1 MSLIPF
7 IFEEFTEKCSVP
19 LFNAF
24 RALHFRRLVGKFSI
38 FLKSIAQEQH
48 SAAAG
53 RHNGAAGRGDATEL
67 AGQLLQH
74 AWWDEQ
80 FVRIL
85 VPLLQYERLLCV
97 SHGHARVPR
106 HVHADSVAAVCTQ
119 TRCVYS
125 DSAECA
131 CLPPQTTTPTTTD
144 RHTTTTGMASRPTLP
159 RAVTRPPRAQ
169 AGVPRSADAADR

>member
-1 MSLIPF
+1 MIPF
-7 IFEEFTEKCSVP
+7 VFEEFTEKCSVP
-19 LFNAF
+19 LFNAS
-24 RALHFRRLVGKFSI
+24 RALHFRRLVGTFSI

-53 RHNGAAGRGDATEL
+53 RHNGAAGRRGDATEL

-97 SHGHARVPR
+97 SHGHARVRR
-106 HVHADSVAAVCTQ
+106 HVHADSVAC
-119 TRCVYS
+119 
-125 DSAECA
+125 AECA